1 MSAGTLS
8 LTAHPLPEQH
18 DNDNDDEEE
27 DVPSSTP
34 IGIHTQAIGRS
45 VMQRPAGRLSNYPQV
60 SSSCSSSSSSSSSS
74 STVAHALLSK
84 VRYLYLYL
92 HVVGEE
98 CGL

>member
-18 DNDNDDEEE
+18 DNDDDEEEE
-27 DVPSSTP
+27 DVPSSTS

-60 SSSCSSSSSSSSSS
+60 SSSCSSSSSSSS
-74 STVAHALLSK
+74 TVAHALLSK

>member
-18 DNDNDDEEE
+18 DNDNDDQEEG
-27 DVPSSTP
+27 VPSSTP

-60 SSSCSSSSSSSSSS
+60 SSSCSSSSSSSS
-74 STVAHALLSK
+74 TVAHALLSK